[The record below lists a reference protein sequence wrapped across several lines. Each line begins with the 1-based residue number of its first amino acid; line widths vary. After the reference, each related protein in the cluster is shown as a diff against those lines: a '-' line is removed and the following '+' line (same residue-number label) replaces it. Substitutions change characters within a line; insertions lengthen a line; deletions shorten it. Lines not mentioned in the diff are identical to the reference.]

1 MEINVVYDFFNKEYI
16 PNGLN
21 YRYLRHYL
29 DDNFKEHNS
38 FNNISNEY
46 FERLPTVWKRDDVLL
61 HLIANKIE
69 SISNINTNNKDV
81 MYLFSVCIFGG
92 GLHSFGC
99 PYSLNEGYTFLEF
112 ISKKSINYIK
122 TAPNFYLFINF
133 TNEGVTDYRFFENL
147 YKDLERFGIPFN
159 KVIYSTGDYNIDCIL
174 TNWLNSK
181 KRQDD
186 KIKVVY
192 GNWSF
197 PGKRQDFINDT
208 NYLTKKNITNIVIKN
223 KLRPYKFLM
232 FNRRI
237 RLHRFYSI
245 LYFHHNKI
253 IDDILISYDFITNT
267 DVNKYYSNLSDM
279 FNIEKN
285 TIEHSYKDLITNF
298 SKKTIDVDDIHSM
311 NGIGCNDNTQPYLD
325 SYIHITS
332 ETSVFEGSG
341 YFSEKTWKPIANL
354 QPFIMMGS
362 YKALYKL
369 KEMGFKTF
377 HPFINEEYDLIENN
391 EDRFVMILKEIER
404 LSKLSTEEIHK
415 WYYSI
420 QDVLLYNQRLFFNEN
435 TIKKYLYEFKKDIL
449 SINGY

>member
-38 FNNISNEY
+38 FNNIFNEY
-46 FERLPTVWKRDDVLL
+46 FERLPTVWKKDDVLL
-61 HLIANKIE
+61 HLIANKIK

-92 GLHSFGC
+92 GAHSFGY

-122 TAPNFYLFINF
+122 KIPNFYLFINF

-197 PGKRQDFINDT
+197 PVKRADYIKYNNFMEIYQV
-208 NYLTKKNITNIVIKN
+208 YTKKV
-223 KLRPYKFLM
+223 
-232 FNRRI
+232 
-237 RLHRFYSI
+237 
-245 LYFHHNKI
+245 
-253 IDDILISYDFITNT
+253 
-267 DVNKYYSNLSDM
+267 
-279 FNIEKN
+279 
-285 TIEHSYKDLITNF
+285 
-298 SKKTIDVDDIHSM
+298 
-311 NGIGCNDNTQPYLD
+311 
-325 SYIHITS
+325 
-332 ETSVFEGSG
+332 
-341 YFSEKTWKPIANL
+341 
-354 QPFIMMGS
+354 
-362 YKALYKL
+362 
-369 KEMGFKTF
+369 
-377 HPFINEEYDLIENN
+377 
-391 EDRFVMILKEIER
+391 
-404 LSKLSTEEIHK
+404 ST
-415 WYYSI
+415 
-420 QDVLLYNQRLFFNEN
+420 
-435 TIKKYLYEFKKDIL
+435 
-449 SINGY
+449 